1 MDSPARITYINVL
14 WELIILIKIGVII
27 IQVGQGSFIVFQKH
41 GNSSSQIG
49 NIIKM
54 NQIQAILFLTELETA
69 EPQEAT
75 AAKESKRPGLF
86 SKVEPHVELKI

>member
-1 MDSPARITYINVL
+1 MGINHFDKN
-14 WELIILIKIGVII
+14 WCNNN
-27 IQVGQGSFIVFQKH
+27 QVGQGSFIMFQKH

-49 NIIKM
+49 NIIIEM